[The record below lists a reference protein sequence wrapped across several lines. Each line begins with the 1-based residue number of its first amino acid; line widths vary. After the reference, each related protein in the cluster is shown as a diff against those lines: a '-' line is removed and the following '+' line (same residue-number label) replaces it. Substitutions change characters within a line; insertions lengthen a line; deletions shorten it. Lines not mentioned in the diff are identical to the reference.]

1 MIEKLKILHLEDNE
15 NDSELVKM
23 ALDEASI
30 VFDYKRVDNENEFV
44 NQLESDS
51 FSVILSD
58 YSLPTYNGLLALD
71 KAVVL
76 QPETPFIFVSGTLG
90 EDAAVESMVSGAT
103 DYVLKNK
110 LGKLVPTLKRALGE
124 VTEKKK
130 RIEAQ
135 ERYMTLI
142 ESARDVIFTVT
153 PQGMITTLN
162 KAFEVITGW
171 DRSEWI
177 GKSFSGLI
185 YKSDVDIA
193 LTKLLQSA
201 GGTVSNS
208 YEIRILTK
216 SGGFLTGEF
225 LTTPLYENNKIYEIL
240 GIVRDVS
247 ERKRHEQFI
256 MNSLKEKEILLKEIH
271 HRVNNNL
278 QIISSLL
285 KMQSSRIADPGA
297 ADPGAADLLLET
309 RNRVMSMS
317 FIHQSFYGSSNLSEI
332 DFGAYIRKLTDNLL
346 NVYKI
351 TSKEIAI
358 NIEVAGVKM
367 GIDTAIPCGLIINEA
382 VTNSLLHAFSG
393 RENCRITVSL
403 RTEGENYFMEIK
415 DNGNGIPPYVD
426 FKKTSS
432 MGLALI
438 RMLSEQIEGTLTLDL
453 SGGTSYT
460 IKFPNEG
467 YLNRLKDI
475 KMK

>member
-1 MIEKLKILHLEDNE
+1 MEKLKILHLEDNE
-15 NDSELVKM
+15 NDSELVRL
-23 ALDEASI
+23 ALEEASI
-30 VFDYKRVDNENEFV
+30 KFDYSRVDNEKDFV
-44 NQLESDS
+44 NYLGSDR

-90 EDAAVESMVSGAT
+90 EDAAVESMVKGAT

-110 LGKLVPTLKRALGE
+110 LAKLVPTLRRALGE

-135 ERYMTLI
+135 GRYMTLI

-153 PQGMITTLN
+153 PEGTITTLN

-171 DRSEWI
+171 ERNEWI

-185 YKSDVDIA
+185 HKSDVDIA

-208 YEIRILTK
+208 YEIKIITK
-216 SGGFLTGEF
+216 SGAYLTGEF
-225 LTTPLYENNKIYEIL
+225 LTTPLYEDNTVYEIL
-240 GIVRDVS
+240 GIVRDVT

-285 KMQSSRIADPGA
+285 KMQSSAITDPRA
-297 ADPGAADLLLET
+297 AELLLET
-309 RNRVMSMS
+309 RNRVLSMS
-317 FIHQSFYGSSNLSEI
+317 FIHQSFYGSYNLSEI
-332 DFGAYIRKLTDNLL
+332 DFGTYIRKLTDNLL
-346 NVYKI
+346 NVYKAPDKDVI
-351 TSKEIAI
+351 I
-358 NIEVAGVKM
+358 NIRAEGVRM

-382 VTNSLLHAFSG
+382 VTNSLLHAFEGQGSW
-393 RENCRITVSL
+393 EVTINL
-403 RTEGENYFMEIK
+403 RNEGENYFMEIK
-415 DNGNGIPPYVD
+415 DNGNGIPADVD
-426 FKKTSS
+426 FSKTSS

-438 RMLSEQIEGTLTLDL
+438 RMLSEQLEGTLTL
-453 SGGTSYT
+453 SISNGTSYS

-467 YLNRLKDI
+467 YLNRLKDV
-475 KMK
+475 KFSK